1 MEEYR
6 PLIYRMSLNLHL
18 SGIFSCCDPAYETL
32 TKYFR
37 SSDLFRVL
45 YQEACVDVFITGD
58 VTLIT
63 WSWYSAKSL
72 HYTANISLCN

>member
-1 MEEYR
+1 
-6 PLIYRMSLNLHL
+6 MSLNLHL

-32 TKYFR
+32 TIYFR
-37 SSDLFRVL
+37 SSDLFRGV
-45 YQEACVDVFITGD
+45 YQEAYVDVFITGG

-72 HYTANISLCN
+72 HYGANISLCN